1 MELTEIEV
9 WGDQDLLTPV
19 KLVVNTEIS
28 KKYNYHKSICPQAKM
43 RIFFSWV
50 VEDGAKKKKDGLLY
64 KRKEVT
70 GLRLEKVL
78 LTQYYFF
85 FLQEY
90 HIYRDSDILGV
101 FE

>member
-50 VEDGAKKKKDGLLY
+50 VEDGAKKK
-64 KRKEVT
+64 R
-70 GLRLEKVL
+70 RPPIQEKGSNRFETREGIAYSIL
-78 LTQYYFF
+78 
-85 FLQEY
+85 FLFLAGIP
-90 HIYRDSDILGV
+90 HLP
-101 FE
+101 

>member
-1 MELTEIEV
+1 M
-9 WGDQDLLTPV
+9 GQ
-19 KLVVNTEIS
+19 K
-28 KKYNYHKSICPQAKM
+28 
-43 RIFFSWV
+43 
-50 VEDGAKKKKDGLLY
+50 KKKKDGLLY